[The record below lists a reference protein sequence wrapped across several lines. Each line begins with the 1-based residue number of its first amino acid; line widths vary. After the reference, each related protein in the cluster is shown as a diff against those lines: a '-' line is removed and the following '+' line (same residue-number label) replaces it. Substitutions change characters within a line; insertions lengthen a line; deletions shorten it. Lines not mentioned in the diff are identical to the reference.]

1 MTVLAHAGALVGP
14 HDLLTA
20 WSLEPFVLL
29 GMMVSTWWYT
39 TGVRSLWRSAGRSQV
54 VTRAQAAAFYG
65 GVGTVFIALV
75 SPLDALSEV
84 LFSAHMAQHLL
95 LTLVAAPLLVAAAPL
110 QGMAWGLPPKLRR
123 RASRLQGGLRR
134 ALQHPAL
141 PALGLALFTLVF
153 MLWHIPALY
162 DAALRSEP
170 LHILEHA
177 TMLGSAL
184 AFWWPIARPRRTH
197 AGASVFLLF
206 ISLVASGLLAALLV
220 FAPRAWY
227 AHPTTQA
234 WGLSP
239 LEDQQLAGAVMWV
252 PGGAV
257 YVLTGG
263 AVVMRWLRIDEEL
276 AARAQR
282 SPGSPN
288 AAAGGDRRSGRPS
301 QSPCCSPWR

>member
-1 MTVLAHAGALVGP
+1 MVFAQAGALVGP

-20 WSLEPFVLL
+20 WSLDPFVLL
-29 GMMVSTWWYT
+29 GLVVSTWWYV
-39 TGVRSLWRSAGRSQV
+39 TGVQSLWRSAGSGQV
-54 VTRAQAAAFYG
+54 VTRGQVAAFLG
-65 GVGTVFIALV
+65 GIGAVFIALT
-75 SPLDALSEV
+75 SPLDALSGV
-84 LFSAHMAQHLL
+84 LFSAHMSQHLL
-95 LTLVAAPLLVAAAPL
+95 LTLVAAPLFVVAAPL
-110 QGMAWGLPPKLRR
+110 QGMAWGLPVKLRR

-134 ALQHPAL
+134 ALQRPAL
-141 PALGLALFTLVF
+141 PALGLALFTVVF

-162 DAALRSEP
+162 DAALRSEL
-170 LHILEHA
+170 LHVVEHA

-197 AGASVFLLF
+197 AGAGVFLLF

-220 FAPRAWY
+220 FSPRAWY
-227 AHPTTQA
+227 AHPATEA

-257 YVLTGG
+257 YVIAGA

-276 AARAQR
+276 AARTQH
-282 SPGSPN
+282 STGNPN
-288 AAAGGDRRSGRPS
+288 AVAGRR
-301 QSPCCSPWR
+301 